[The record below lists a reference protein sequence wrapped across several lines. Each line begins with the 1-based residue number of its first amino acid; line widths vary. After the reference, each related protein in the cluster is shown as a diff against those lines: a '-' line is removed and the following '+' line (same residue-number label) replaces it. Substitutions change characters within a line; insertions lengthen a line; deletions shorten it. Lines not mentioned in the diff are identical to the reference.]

1 MTEEKKLYKKSVIN
15 KEALIRLAPIAGLAL
30 VAVVF
35 AILTNGRSLSKVN
48 LEILVNQFMMTALV
62 AIGMVYC
69 FACGALDMSAGGSL
83 CLSAIAGALAGVK
96 ADNFMVMI
104 IVTAAVSLGIAILKG
119 VLAAYLTL
127 PVFIVTIILGSLL
140 SAIGLVLLGDETTIS
155 VRNLVSI
162 KNMTA
167 VNLIFIVGFF
177 IFALIIFNYTKI
189 GKACK
194 LQGGN
199 PLVSGQ
205 SGVNARKNVII
216 AFLMSGIGIALA
228 AIVTILKTKTVTAAS
243 GGSIGNDILVAIVL
257 GGMPL
262 TGGPRSKI
270 SAAIIGTATI
280 TILNNGL
287 SICNVSNDMI
297 QIVRGII
304 FIIVVFITSMAYRT
318 ELLPR

>member
-1 MTEEKKLYKKSVIN
+1 MTEEKKSFRKSILN
-15 KEALIRLAPIAGLAL
+15 KERLVKFAPIAGLLCVMA
-30 VAVVF
+30 VF
-35 AILTNGRSLSKVN
+35 AILTNGKSLSKLN
-48 LEILVNQFMMTALV
+48 LEILVNQFMMTALA

-83 CLSAIAGALAGVK
+83 CLSAIAGTLAGVK
-96 ADNFMVMI
+96 SDSFVVMI
-104 IVTAAVSLGIAILKG
+104 TVTVAVSFGIALIKG

-162 KNMTA
+162 KSMTV
-167 VNLIFIVGFF
+167 VNLILILGFYT
-177 IFALIIFNYTKI
+177 FALIIFNYTKT

-199 PLVSGQ
+199 SLASGQ
-205 SGVNARKNVII
+205 SGINAKKNIII
-216 AFLMSGIGIALA
+216 AFLMGGVGIALA
-228 AIVTILKTKTVTAAS
+228 AIITILKTKTVTAAS

-270 SAAIIGTATI
+270 SAALIGTATI

-318 ELLPR
+318 KLLPR